1 MWEVSGPR
9 LAPEPGVCEPCF
21 KLYPVVLHL
30 YEPILYLQF
39 SFLYIKK
46 SSVTKLQQLEPGGVK
61 LFKKKS
67 VFKEKAIPSGKINSV
82 LPYFFFKWS
91 SLGTAS
97 PCVQRCKNIKGS
109 FDSQH
114 LAL

>member
-61 LFKKKS
+61 LFKKKVYLKKRQS
-67 VFKEKAIPSGKINSV
+67 PVVKLTLFSLI
-82 LPYFFFKWS
+82 FFFKWS

>member
-61 LFKKKS
+61 LFKKKVYLKKRQS
-67 VFKEKAIPSGKINSV
+67 PVVKLTLLSLI
-82 LPYFFFKWS
+82 FF
-91 SLGTAS
+91 LNG
-97 PCVQRCKNIKGS
+97 V
-109 FDSQH
+109 H
-114 LAL
+114 

>member
-61 LFKKKS
+61 LFKKKVYLKKRQS
-67 VFKEKAIPSGKINSV
+67 PVVKLTLFSLI
-82 LPYFFFKWS
+82 FFKWS